1 MEKLGADVLSVL
13 TSLMPGFIFAWVF
26 YSLTTHRKPRQFD
39 QVVYALIATTVLHP
53 IVAFEGDVFLW
64 IGRWYAF
71 GKWTSNSTLTASVV
85 TAVLAGIGVAQLAR
99 RDAIFSGLRKFN
111 LTARNHNASEWCTVF
126 ESTDLNVVLHLK
138 DERRIY
144 GWPKHWPSNHRH
156 GHFYLADAEWLD
168 DENGRIPLT
177 GVDGIL
183 INVEDVEMVEFVK
196 GEDHEANRQQA

>member
-26 YSLTTHRKPRQFD
+26 YSLTTHRKPKQFD

-53 IVAFEGDVFLW
+53 VVAFETDFFLW

-71 GKWTSNSTLTASVV
+71 GKWTSDSTLAASVV
-85 TAVLAGIGVAQLAR
+85 TAVLAGFWVAQLAR
-99 RDAIFSGLRKFN
+99 RDFIFSWLRRLKF
-111 LTARNHNASEWCTVF
+111 TVRNHNTSEWCNVF
-126 ESTDLNVVLHLK
+126 ESTDLYVVLHLK
-138 DERRIY
+138 SERRIY
-144 GWPKHWPSNHRH
+144 GWTKHWPSNHKH
-156 GHFYLADAEWLD
+156 GHFYLVQAEWLD
-168 DENGRIPLT
+168 EDGGRFPLS

-196 GEDHEANRQQA
+196 GEADD

>member
-1 MEKLGADVLSVL
+1 MEELGANVLSVL

-53 IVAFEGDVFLW
+53 IVTIEGNFFLW
-64 IGRWYAF
+64 MGRWHAF
-71 GKWTSNSTLTASVV
+71 GKWTSDSTLTASVV
-85 TAVLAGIGVAQLAR
+85 TAVLAGLGVAQLAR
-99 RDAIFSGLRKFN
+99 RDFIFRWLRKLN
-111 LTARNHNASEWCTVF
+111 LTVRNHNTSEWCNVF

-144 GWPKHWPSNHRH
+144 GWPLHWPSDHKR
-156 GHFYLADAEWLD
+156 GHFYLVDAEWLD
-168 DENGRIPLT
+168 DESKRIPLT

-183 INVEDVEMVEFVK
+183 INVDDVEMVEFVK
-196 GEDHEANRQQA
+196 GEDHETN